1 MVVYLDVLFS
11 VNALMDYITLLAAAR
26 LGGVRAKR
34 SRLMLAALAGGCYA
48 VLAALWVLTLCL
60 NLHKKEDT

>member
-34 SRLMLAALAGGCYA
+34 SRLMLAALAGG
-48 VLAALWVLTLCL
+48 
-60 NLHKKEDT
+60 